1 VPAELQDHLGIILAV
16 SSGALVAI
24 AGIITLWIRKSR

>member
-1 VPAELQDHLGIILAV
+1 MPDQVQDHLGVILAV